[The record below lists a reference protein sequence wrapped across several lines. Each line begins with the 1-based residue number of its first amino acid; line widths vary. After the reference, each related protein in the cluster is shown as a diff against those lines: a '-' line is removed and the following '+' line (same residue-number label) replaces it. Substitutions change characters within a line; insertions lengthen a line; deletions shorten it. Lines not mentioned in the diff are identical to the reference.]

1 MATHQRESE
10 LFEQR
15 ESPPAGRHN
24 IASAVADPCDVGS
37 NIPPNNLGAVSQR
50 RHFFGEAI
58 SGFGTLFRLNIQYED
73 IQPAHG
79 FYARS
84 QLPFVRHSA

>member
-1 MATHQRESE
+1 VNCSNSANHR
-10 LFEQR
+10 LL
-15 ESPPAGRHN
+15 AGIN